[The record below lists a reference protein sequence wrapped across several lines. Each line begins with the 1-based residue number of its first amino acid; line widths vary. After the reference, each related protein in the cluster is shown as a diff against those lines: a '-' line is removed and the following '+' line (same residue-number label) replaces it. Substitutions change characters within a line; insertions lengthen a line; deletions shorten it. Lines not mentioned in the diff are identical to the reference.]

1 MVPVL
6 EAGTEWTGL
15 GLTAADWCAVLAL
28 IGSLIVT
35 LVRLIKVMDKLNN
48 SVDRL
53 DKSNDR
59 RDKVIDEM
67 SKHIQKHDEQF
78 IKDEARINE
87 LAEKIEK
94 GDKVR

>member
-1 MVPVL
+1 MAL
-6 EAGTEWTGL
+6 IAGSEWTGL

-28 IGSLIVT
+28 VGSVVMT
-35 LVRLIKVMDKLNN
+35 LARLIKVMDKLSS

-53 DKSNDR
+53 DESNGR
-59 RDKVIDEM
+59 RDKVIDEL
-67 SKHIQKHDEQF
+67 SRHIQKHDEQF